1 MRFND
6 ILSEIDKI
14 YKMWIGIMVFDMY
27 IWNVLIGLCGW
38 NL

>member
-27 IWNVLIGLCGW
+27 IWNVLIGLCG
-38 NL
+38 

>member
-27 IWNVLIGLCGW
+27 IWNVLIGLCVII
-38 NL
+38 

>member
-1 MRFND
+1 MRFKD

-27 IWNVLIGLCGW
+27 IWNVLIGLCG
-38 NL
+38 

>member
-1 MRFND
+1 MRFKD

-27 IWNVLIGLCGW
+27 IWNILIGLCG
-38 NL
+38 

>member
-6 ILSEIDKI
+6 ISSEIDEI

-27 IWNVLIGLCGW
+27 IWNILIGLCG
-38 NL
+38 